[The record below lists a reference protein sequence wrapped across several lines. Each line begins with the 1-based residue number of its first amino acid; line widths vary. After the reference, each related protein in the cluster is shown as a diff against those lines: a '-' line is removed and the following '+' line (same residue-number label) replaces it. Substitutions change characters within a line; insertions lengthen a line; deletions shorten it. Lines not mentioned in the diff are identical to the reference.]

1 MGSATRQA
9 LAASRL
15 ALTAVGGNIDLAKDG
30 LRIGEEL
37 FAAAHVVSD
46 SKQLRQLLADPS
58 TEADEKKAVVAKV
71 FGSRLST
78 AVTGLLATVA
88 TSRWSKPDDLLGGI
102 EELGLRAVAESA
114 GRGTDIE
121 SELFAFSAAV
131 STDSQ
136 LELAVGSRLGDP
148 DAKVALVETLLSG
161 KVSEQTVAIVRHLV
175 RQPRGRRIGPS
186 LAQAAAIVADQANM
200 HVATI
205 TTAAPLASAQLER
218 LRSKLSQSYG
228 RELMVNQ
235 VVDAAVLGGVK
246 VQIGDDIIDG
256 SVLTRLQDLR
266 LQLAS

>member
-15 ALTAVGGNIDLAKDG
+15 ALAALGGNVDLAKEG
-30 LRIGEEL
+30 LRVGEEL
-37 FAAAHVVSD
+37 FAAGLVIGD

-58 TEADEKKAVVAKV
+58 TDVDEKKAVVASV
-71 FGSRLST
+71 FGSRLG
-78 AVTGLLATVA
+78 AGVTGLLATVA
-88 TSRWSKPDDLLGGI
+88 ANRWSRPDDLLSGI

-114 GRGTDIE
+114 GAGADIE
-121 SELFAFSAAV
+121 SELFAFGAAV
-131 STDSQ
+131 SSDAG

-148 DAKVALVETLLSG
+148 DAKVALVQELLAG

-175 RQPRGRRIGPS
+175 RQPRGRRIRPL
-186 LAQAAAIVADQANM
+186 LAQVAAIIADQANM

-205 TTAAPLASAQLER
+205 TTAAPLASAQLDR
-218 LRSKLSQSYG
+218 LRARLSQSYG
-228 RELMVNQ
+228 RELMVNE

-246 VQIGDDIIDG
+246 VQVGDDIIDG
-256 SVLTRLQDLR
+256 SVLSRLQALK

>member
-15 ALTAVGGNIDLAKDG
+15 ALTALGGNVDLTADG

-37 FAAAHVVSD
+37 FAAGDVIGD

-58 TEADEKKAVVAKV
+58 TEADEKKAVVTSV
-71 FGSRLST
+71 FGSRLSP

-88 TSRWSKPDDLLGGI
+88 ASRWSKSGDLLGGI

-114 GRGTDIE
+114 GNDTDIE
-121 SELFAFSAAV
+121 RELFAFGAAV
-131 STDSQ
+131 SSDAE

-148 DAKVALVETLLSG
+148 DAKVALVEGLLGG

-186 LAQAAAIVADQANM
+186 LAQAAAVVADQANM
-200 HVATI
+200 HIATI
-205 TTAAPLASAQLER
+205 TTAAPLASTQLER

-246 VQIGDDIIDG
+246 VQVGDDIIDG

>member
-15 ALTAVGGNIDLAKDG
+15 ALTAVGGNIDLAKEG

-37 FAAAHVVSD
+37 FAAAQVVSD

-58 TEADEKKAVVAKV
+58 TAADEKKAIVASV
-71 FGSRLST
+71 FGPRVGS

-88 TSRWSKPDDLLGGI
+88 EHRWSKPDDLLGGI

-114 GRGTDIE
+114 GRGSDIE

-131 STDSQ
+131 ATDSQ

-161 KVSEQTVAIVRHLV
+161 KVSEQTIAIVRHLV

-218 LRSKLSQSYG
+218 LRSKLSESYG

>member
-15 ALTAVGGNIDLAKDG
+15 ALSALGGNIDLAKDG

-37 FAAAHVVSD
+37 FAAGHVIGD

-58 TEADEKKAVVAKV
+58 TGADEKKAIVAKV
-71 FGSRLST
+71 FGPRLGP
-78 AVTGLLATVA
+78 AVTGLLATIAA
-88 TSRWSKPDDLLGGI
+88 TRWSTPDDLLSGI
-102 EELGLRAVAESA
+102 EELGLRSVAESA
-114 GRGTDIE
+114 ARGTDIE
-121 SELFAFSAAV
+121 SELFTFGTAV
-131 STDSQ
+131 SSDSE
-136 LELAVGSRLGDP
+136 LELAVGSRLGDK

-186 LAQAAAIVADQANM
+186 LAQAAGIVADQANM

-218 LRSKLSQSYG
+218 LRSRLSQSYG

-256 SVLTRLQDLR
+256 SVLSRLQDLR
-266 LQLAS
+266 LPLAS